1 MPTAIKMQ
9 RFISLKWKTA
19 FTLILLLGILV
30 GALSWYFL
38 QRFHQQFDRE
48 IFEQRSYH
56 ASLLNQVIH
65 RSGESAHKTISDVV
79 LQRSQPRTAASP
91 TALFNSLENNLE
103 RQFPEL
109 NRHWLIDQAVLVDSD
124 NNLVSK
130 RYSTRN
136 KDAHIEQWLAGL
148 SEKEKLGTLGMSCS
162 QSGCFQIF
170 NFPVFYSNSQIGNV
184 LMKRPLQALLNQ
196 VITEPPVHIGVIQPN
211 VVQGDK
217 YELEKAS
224 TRPTV
229 EQWNADIFGTA
240 FVDKDLAAIRK
251 AGELFPLET
260 LMGKAFVIDIDGTFY
275 SISVMPVRGF
285 NPNQARYLL
294 ITDVTAKRHEMLA
307 TIYQEILVMT
317 AIASVFLI
325 YLLALSW
332 RQFER
337 IKHQLKIFPL
347 IGEKQFKEARD
358 IVLQHR
364 NKTLYRDEIDSLDDV
379 VTSLTYQLESLEKA
393 VSLRN
398 REMERLS
405 LFDSFTGLANRN
417 LFQYELQSDVMT
429 FEANGGMVAAVI
441 LDLDKFKRI
450 NDTIGHQ
457 QGDMLLGK
465 VGARLKNA
473 TKSLG
478 LVARLGGDEFGIIL
492 RSAKATSHIELLSH
506 KILELIHKPID
517 LDGHNVVISGSLGV
531 ALATQGQDAD
541 ELIKNAEIAMYT
553 AKNSGGNAY
562 RIFDPAMATEA
573 HANLSLETD
582 IRRAFKD
589 KEFTLFLQPKVN
601 MDAAIE
607 GFEALIRW
615 DHPDRGMVPP
625 IEFIPVMENLGLISE
640 LDNFVLD
647 ASCRQLHLLQRHY
660 PNISIAVNIS
670 STHFTDKNFI
680 VFLKQCLEKYPI
692 DPSLLELEITETLLM
707 ENMSTGMEVIQEI
720 KEIGVSIA
728 IDDFGTGYSSLSY
741 LKKLPVDTIKID
753 REFIKDIPDSE
764 SDMQISS
771 VIIFLAK
778 QLDFKVVA
786 EGVETKEQ
794 LVFLKANHCD
804 LAQGFLFSKP
814 VPAHKAIL
822 LLETQRG
829 NLKQQNVS

>member
-1 MPTAIKMQ
+1 M
-9 RFISLKWKTA
+9 
-19 FTLILLLGILV
+19 
-30 GALSWYFL
+30 

-91 TALFNSLENNLE
+91 TELFNSLENNLE

-109 NRHWLIDQAVLVDSD
+109 NRHWLIDQAVLVDSE

-148 SEKEKLGTLGMSCS
+148 SEKEKFGTLGMSCS
-162 QSGCFQIF
+162 QSNCFQIF

-196 VITEPPVHIGVIQPN
+196 VITEPPVHIGVIQPS
-211 VVQGDK
+211 VVQSDK

-224 TRPTV
+224 TRSTV

-251 AGELFPLET
+251 AGEFFPIET
-260 LMGKAFVIDIDGTFY
+260 LMGKAFVIDMDRTFY

-294 ITDVTAKRHEMLA
+294 ITDVTAKRQEMLA

-317 AIASVFLI
+317 AIASVFLV

-405 LFDSFTGLANRN
+405 LFDSLTGLANRN